1 MSFNITG
8 IGSLWNN
15 QTNGFP
21 NFVICIISRNKR
33 CLVRS
38 DIEEIQSFIYSYF
51 ISSKNYGENKLTF
64 EGTRPNKKEKRRSIW
79 RKHSTNT
86 QTGSWIV
93 RNRSYIRSQ
102 RRYRE
107 KKHYRKFIKIV
118 RLSIVFKGFRLKHS
132 EKVCL
137 SYININ
143 SVRNRLETLLEI
155 LCAWLD
161 FLAMS

>member
-1 MSFNITG
+1 MPFNTTG
-8 IGSLWNN
+8 IRSLWNN
-15 QTNGFP
+15 QTNGFTNFP
-21 NFVICIISRNKR
+21 FVICIISRNKR
-33 CLVRS
+33 SPVRS
-38 DIEEIQSFIYSYF
+38 DIEEIQSLIYSYF

-64 EGTRPNKKEKRRSIW
+64 EGTRPNKKEKWRSIW

-118 RLSIVFKGFRLKHS
+118 RLSIVFKGFSIKAFGKSLLVMYKH
-132 EKVCL
+132 K
-137 SYININ
+137 
-143 SVRNRLETLLEI
+143 
-155 LCAWLD
+155 LC
-161 FLAMS
+161 